1 MLNEA
6 EEMKDADF
14 PEIRLFH
21 VEHQLAPDDEKED
34 CVGKWVVCNPENLKD
49 FSAVGFVFGR
59 KSVSYTH
66 LAMIT
71 PAMISSG

>member
-21 VEHQLAPDDEKED
+21 VEHQLAPDDRKRRLRWK
-34 CVGKWVVCNPENLKD
+34 VGGL
-49 FSAVGFVFGR
+49 
-59 KSVSYTH
+59 
-66 LAMIT
+66 
-71 PAMISSG
+71 